1 MSDQVPFG
9 KYKGKPISDLVNDKK
24 YFDWC
29 KGQADLVKRY
39 PMLLTISST
48 HNDNNDKNDNDNN
61 DEKDKNNEE
70 EVDEDQ
76 PVHRHRRLLQ
86 KKLSSSS
93 SSSSPSSEDKWEE
106 KYKKLEELYIKL
118 EARVAALENIE

>member
-48 HNDNNDKNDNDNN
+48 HNNHNNHDHNKDNDDKDDN
-61 DEKDKNNEE
+61 DDKNNEE

-93 SSSSPSSEDKWEE
+93 SSSSYEE
-106 KYKKLEELYIKL
+106 KYKKLEELYMKL
-118 EARVAALENIE
+118 EARVTVLENAQ